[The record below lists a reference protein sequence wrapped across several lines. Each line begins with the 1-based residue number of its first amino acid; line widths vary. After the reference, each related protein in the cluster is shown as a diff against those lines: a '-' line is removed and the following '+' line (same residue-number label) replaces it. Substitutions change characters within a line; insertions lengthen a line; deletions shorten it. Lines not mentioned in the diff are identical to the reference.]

1 MQNFLLNVEP
11 LGELA
16 KVCEVWTFGSELS
29 RTSFANFFWCTK
41 TCRARNI
48 FPIAC
53 KKLAHMSSPS
63 VELPR
68 VAKFRPLVS
77 KICARVRKLFLV
89 CKNMSRTKHF
99 PLACK
104 KKLTFIVKPLG
115 ELARVFEVQTVGFEM
130 FLHEFANF
138 CTNIFRSR
146 VTFAKLSKFQIL
158 TTIFTHVGGNL
169 GRRTKKV
176 YDHVEPLGV
185 VNTGLKQIRFRIS
198 CTIANFFCRIRRA

>member
-1 MQNFLLNVEP
+1 
-11 LGELA
+11 
-16 KVCEVWTFGSELS
+16 
-29 RTSFANFFWCTK
+29 
-41 TCRARNI
+41 
-48 FPIAC
+48 
-53 KKLAHMSSPS
+53 MSSPS
-63 VELPR
+63 ESWQRFVRFGLLVPN
-68 VAKFRPLVS
+68 FR
-77 KICARVRKLFLV
+77 ARVLQTFFGVQKHVAHETFFRSRAKNLRTCQAPRWSCHELQSSDLWFRKFVHEFANFFLV